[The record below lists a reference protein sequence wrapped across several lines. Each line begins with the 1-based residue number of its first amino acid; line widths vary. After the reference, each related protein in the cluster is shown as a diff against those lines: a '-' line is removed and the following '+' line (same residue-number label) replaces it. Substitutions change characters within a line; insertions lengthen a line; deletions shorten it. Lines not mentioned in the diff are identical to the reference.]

1 MKQKETIDYVLVAV
15 QVSIWNE
22 GFSYLFIY
30 LGFFALARSGQVQHF
45 FACNSANNAQ
55 NVWQK
60 RKKESLRWDQAF
72 FFCRGIDMWGRL
84 GALAERFA
92 VRVLYSYV

>member
-1 MKQKETIDYVLVAV
+1 MNQKETIDYILVGV
-15 QVSIWNE
+15 QVAIWNKD
-22 GFSYLFIY
+22 FSCLFIY
-30 LGFFALARSGQVQHF
+30 LGFFALARSGQFQHF
-45 FACNSANNAQ
+45 FVCNSASNAQ

-60 RKKESLRWDQAF
+60 KDRESLRRDQG
-72 FFCRGIDMWGRL
+72 FCRGIDMWGRL

>member
-1 MKQKETIDYVLVAV
+1 MKQKETIDYILVAI
-15 QVSIWNE
+15 QVSIWNK

-30 LGFFALARSGQVQHF
+30 LGFFTIARSGQVQHF
-45 FACNSANNAQ
+45 FACNSTNNAQ

-60 RKKESLRWDQAF
+60 RTKKACAG
-72 FFCRGIDMWGRL
+72 FCRGIDMWGRL